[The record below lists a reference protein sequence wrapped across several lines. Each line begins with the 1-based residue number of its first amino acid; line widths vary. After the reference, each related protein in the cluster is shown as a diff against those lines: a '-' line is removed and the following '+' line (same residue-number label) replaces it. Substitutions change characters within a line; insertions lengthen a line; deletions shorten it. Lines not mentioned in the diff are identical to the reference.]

1 MEAFKIINSYN
12 LPGNISIRERN
23 KLYYGFLNN
32 YTSKNTRTAYA
43 KDLSHYLNWL
53 FEKFPNTSEFQ
64 ADHDHLVAYKEHL
77 IGKMG
82 ERTKKSFS
90 RRSINRSLAC
100 LGAFYEHL
108 FIKGLVKE
116 NPTRRL
122 RRFKVSKDVV
132 TVDLSDEQVR
142 RLFEVI
148 DLSSSSGILHRA
160 VLSVLF
166 STGMRHGELVNLKFE
181 NLVQENEFVVF
192 KYFGKGDKEMV
203 TPLNERVLSHLGEYL
218 EWCKQKSGSDASAS
232 CSGTPDGAAGASQFS
247 PSWENC
253 GSGSGPESGT
263 GSVEEKKR
271 GTRYGFS
278 KSDYLFRPTK
288 NPKDGILN
296 KRLSSKSVDYMMKK
310 YCKKIGVEGKVTVHS
325 ARSTVIGNLLEK
337 GISIDRVAEFVGHS
351 DLGTTKAYNKRKISI
366 KDSPAFDLEY

>member
-1 MEAFKIINSYN
+1 MENFKIIQADH
-12 LPGNISIRERN
+12 LPGKISSKERN

-32 YTSKNTRTAYA
+32 YSSAHTRLAYM
-43 KDLSHYLNWL
+43 KDLSGFLEWL
-53 FEKFPNTSEFQ
+53 FGNFKGKSEFEV
-64 ADHDHLVAYKEHL
+64 DHDHMVAYKEFL
-77 IGKMG
+77 IGQVG
-82 ERTKKSFS
+82 GRTKKSFS
-90 RRSINRSLAC
+90 RRSINRALAC

-108 FIKGLVKE
+108 FMKGLVKE

-142 RLFEVI
+142 KLFEVI
-148 DLSSSSGILHRA
+148 DLSTSAGILHRA

-218 EWCKQKSGSDASAS
+218 EWCKG
-232 CSGTPDGAAGASQFS
+232 
-247 PSWENC
+247 
-253 GSGSGPESGT
+253 
-263 GSVEEKKR
+263 R
-271 GTRYGFS
+271 GYSFS

-288 NPKDGILN
+288 NPKDGELN
-296 KRLSSKSVDYMMKK
+296 KKLSSKALGYMMRK
-310 YCKKIGVEGKVTVHS
+310 YTDLIGVKGKITVHS
-325 ARSTVIGNLLEK
+325 ARATVIGSLLEK
-337 GISIDRVAEFVGHS
+337 GISIDRVAIFVGHN
-351 DLGTTKAYNKRKISI
+351 DMGTTKAYNKRKTGI
-366 KDSPAFDLEY
+366 KDSLAFDLDY

>member
-1 MEAFKIINSYN
+1 MIRSDN

-32 YTSKNTRTAYA
+32 YTSKNTRTAYM
-43 KDLSHYLNWL
+43 KDLSNFLEWL
-53 FEKFPNTSEFQ
+53 FGNFKGKSEFDV
-64 ADHDHLVAYKEHL
+64 DHDHLVGYKEHL
-77 IGKMG
+77 IGQVG
-82 ERTKKSFS
+82 NRTKKSFS
-90 RRSINRSLAC
+90 RRSINRALAC

-108 FIKGLVKE
+108 FIKGLVNE

-132 TVDLSDEQVR
+132 TVDLSDEQVKK
-142 RLFEVI
+142 LFEVI
-148 DLSSSSGILHRA
+148 DISSSSGILHRA

-218 EWCKQKSGSDASAS
+218 EWCKTKGYS
-232 CSGTPDGAAGASQFS
+232 
-247 PSWENC
+247 
-253 GSGSGPESGT
+253 
-263 GSVEEKKR
+263 
-271 GTRYGFS
+271 FS
-278 KSDYLFRPTK
+278 KGDYLFRPTK
-288 NPKDGILN
+288 NPKDGELN
-296 KRLSSKSVDYMMKK
+296 KRLSSKSVDYMIKK
-310 YCKKIGVEGKVTVHS
+310 YTKMIGVQGKITVHS
-325 ARSTVIGNLLEK
+325 ARSTVIGSLLEK

-351 DLGTTKAYNKRKISI
+351 DLGTTKAYNKRKAQIG
-366 KDSPAFDLEY
+366 DSLAFEVDF

>member
-1 MEAFKIINSYN
+1 LGNLKILKADN
-12 LPGNISIRERN
+12 LPGNVSIRERN

-43 KDLSHYLNWL
+43 KDLSHFLNWL
-53 FEKFPNTSEFQ
+53 FGNFKGKSEFDV
-64 ADHDHLVAYKEHL
+64 DHDHLVAYKEHL

-90 RRSINRSLAC
+90 RRSINRALAC

-122 RRFKVSKDVV
+122 RRFKVSKEVV

-148 DLSSSSGILHRA
+148 DISTSAGTLHRA

-218 EWCKQKSGSDASAS
+218 EWCKAKGYS
-232 CSGTPDGAAGASQFS
+232 
-247 PSWENC
+247 
-253 GSGSGPESGT
+253 
-263 GSVEEKKR
+263 
-271 GTRYGFS
+271 FS
-278 KSDYLFRPTK
+278 KSDFLFRPTK
-288 NPKDGILN
+288 NPKDGELN
-296 KRLSSKSVDYMMKK
+296 KRLSSKAVGYMMRK
-310 YCKKIGVEGKVTVHS
+310 YCKIIGVEGKVTVHS
-325 ARSTVIGNLLEK
+325 ARSTVIGLLLSK
-337 GISIDRVAEFVGHS
+337 GHSIDKVADYVGHQDIS
-351 DLGTTKAYNKRKISI
+351 TTKAYNKRKSGLNE
-366 KDSPAFDLEY
+366 SLAFAVGDWN

>member
-1 MEAFKIINSYN
+1 MDELKIIKSDN
-12 LPGNISIRERN
+12 LPGNVSIRERN
-23 KLYYGFLNN
+23 KIYYGFLNN

-43 KDLSHYLNWL
+43 KDLSHFLNWL
-53 FEKFPNTSEFQ
+53 FGKFPKIDEFQ

-77 IGKMG
+77 INRG
-82 ERTKKSFS
+82 EETNLDRKLNLGRVSDPSGGVSRRRTHHLS
-90 RRSINRSLAC
+90 RRSINRALAC

-142 RLFEVI
+142 RLFEAI
-148 DLSSSSGILHRA
+148 DLSTSSGILHRA

-218 EWCKQKSGSDASAS
+218 EWCKGKGYS
-232 CSGTPDGAAGASQFS
+232 
-247 PSWENC
+247 
-253 GSGSGPESGT
+253 
-263 GSVEEKKR
+263 
-271 GTRYGFS
+271 FS
-278 KSDYLFRPTK
+278 KSDFLFRPTK
-288 NPKDGILN
+288 NPRDGILN
-296 KRLSSKSVDYMMKK
+296 KRLSSKSADYIIKK
-310 YCKKIGVEGKVTVHS
+310 YCRLIGINGKITVHS
-325 ARSTVIGNLLEK
+325 ARSTVIGSLLEK
-337 GISIDRVAEFVGHS
+337 GIGIDKVAQFVGHQ
-351 DLGTTKAYNKRKISI
+351 DLGTTKAYNKRKTSI
-366 KDSPAFDLEY
+366 KDSPAFNLEY